1 MDIRKI
7 GLTALA
13 GIALSLSDWL
23 DTGAGRTL
31 NGHVVGWWSAIRT
44 AAAKGYCQ
52 IKLG

>member
-13 GIALSLSDWL
+13 GIALSLS
-23 DTGAGRTL
+23 AGSIQAQEKL
-31 NGHVVGWWSAIRT
+31 SM
-44 AAAKGYCQ
+44 GYCQ